1 MCAVCPRAAGWRDH
15 ARKRQLGSVARPG
28 ERISDHAAGGKDDLV
43 VAHPSGPSAAAAA
56 NIEFRGR
63 AKQYVQ
69 EGDIIRKGHITVPDR
84 PGIGLTI
91 NDEALK
97 KMVRPGSTWFTA

>member
-1 MCAVCPRAAGWRDH
+1 
-15 ARKRQLGSVARPG
+15 
-28 ERISDHAAGGKDDLV
+28 
-43 VAHPSGPSAAAAA
+43 
-56 NIEFRGR
+56 
-63 AKQYVQ
+63 VQ

-97 KMVRPGSTWFTA
+97 KMVRPGRTWFTA